1 MPANAQT
8 VLAELRRLITSGDVN
23 GDGRLPTERDL
34 ATRLGVGR
42 RLLREAL
49 DVLEEE
55 GLIWRRQGK
64 GTFIGQPPDPHGQ
77 LAAEMVDL
85 VDVSAI
91 MEARL
96 CIEPVLAGMAANR
109 ASQDDVERMR
119 RLVDHIGLAP
129 EADTA
134 ELWDG
139 ALHRLIARVAGNPIM
154 LTAFQLL
161 DEVRLRDDWLA
172 MRANARSADSLAD
185 SDREHRAIVAAVA
198 AGDARAAEMAM
209 RQHLERL
216 ARNLPAAVR
225 QEAAQ

>member
-49 DVLEEE
+49 NVLEEE

-225 QEAAQ
+225 Q

>member
-1 MPANAQT
+1 MPDNAQT
-8 VLAELRRLITSGDVN
+8 VLAELRRLITSG
-23 GDGRLPTERDL
+23 GLGEDGRLPAEREL
-34 ATRLGVGR
+34 AARLGVGR

-49 DVLEEE
+49 GVIEEE

-64 GTFIGQPPDPHGQ
+64 GTFIGQAPDPHGV

-85 VDVSAI
+85 VDGPAI

-96 CIEPVLAGMAANR
+96 CIEPVLAGLAAMR
-109 ASQDDVERMR
+109 ATRDDVERMQ

-172 MRANARSADSLAD
+172 VRAKARSADSLAA

-198 AGDARAAEMAM
+198 AGDARAAETAM

-216 ARNLPAAVR
+216 ARNLPAAL
-225 QEAAQ
+225 QQAAAQ

>member
-49 DVLEEE
+49 NVLEEE